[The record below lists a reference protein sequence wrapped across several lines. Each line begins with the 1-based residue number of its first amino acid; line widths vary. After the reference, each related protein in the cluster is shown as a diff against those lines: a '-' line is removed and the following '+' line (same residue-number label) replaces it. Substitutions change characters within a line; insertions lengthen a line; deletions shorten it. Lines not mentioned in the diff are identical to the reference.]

1 MIAPAASRRS
11 TSTALSA
18 AMLSRHGGLPQV
30 LGNPATL
37 NDSLTV
43 IGTPCSGRLAARQ
56 RGIGGAGAFAGPV
69 DLPGDD
75 RVECRV
81 VSLGAR
87 HKEVEELDATNAPV
101 ADLAGNA
108 GCRGKGA
115 LIHVSSLPIV
125 QSGT

>member
-1 MIAPAASRRS
+1 MQRP
-11 TSTALSA
+11 
-18 AMLSRHGGLPQV
+18 PY
-30 LGNPATL
+30 
-37 NDSLTV
+37 
-43 IGTPCSGRLAARQ
+43 LAARQ
-56 RGIGGAGAFAGPV
+56 RGIGGASAFAGRV

-101 ADLAGNA
+101 ADLASKA
-108 GCRGKGA
+108 GCRGNGA

-125 QSGT
+125 QSGTLTAASNRRTRGRQAQCGQSS